1 MKDRD
6 FIKIQ
11 KKNLQIWSLYD
22 QEEPIT
28 NYNYRL
34 KRKKKVRAAS
44 FVRHVAQRTRVITP
58 ARGFDPWRSRSTNW
72 VPPRGHEM
80 SFRIY
85 KMASSFQHDHSISS
99 TGIACVL
106 SAVRWWFRFLL
117 CAPFLVYVF
126 WTGGKI
132 KPENNGQKLCHQGMR
147 T

>member
-22 QEEPIT
+22 QEVPIT

-44 FVRHVAQRTRVITP
+44 FARHVVQRARVITL

-80 SFRIY
+80 LFHIY
-85 KMASSFQHDHSISS
+85 KMACSFQHHHSASS

-106 SAVRWWFRFLL
+106 SAVRWWVRFLPCALL
-117 CAPFLVYVF
+117 CMFLN
-126 WTGGKI
+126 GR
-132 KPENNGQKLCHQGMR
+132 ENK
-147 T
+147 TWK

>member
-22 QEEPIT
+22 QEVPIT

-80 SFRIY
+80 LFLIY
-85 KMASSFQHDHSISS
+85 KMASSCQPHLSISS

-106 SAVRWWFRFLL
+106 SAVRWGARFLP
-117 CAPFLVYVF
+117 CALFFSVCF

-132 KPENNGQKLCHQGMR
+132 KPENNRQKLCHQGMR

>member
-22 QEEPIT
+22 QEVPIT

-44 FVRHVAQRTRVITP
+44 FARHVAQRARVSRPLGALIRGEADQPTGCCHVVTRCL
-58 ARGFDPWRSRSTNW
+58 
-72 VPPRGHEM
+72 
-80 SFRIY
+80 FRIY
-85 KMASSFQHDHSISS
+85 KMASSFQHHHSISS

-132 KPENNGQKLCHQGMR
+132 KPESSGQKLFHHRRR